1 MGMIDPPEEKVPIY
15 AYALGD
21 KGKVEHIASFQ
32 NTNDALMAVARLK
45 QDDPCFV
52 RRSDGSFTFAKLLSR
67 TRGQDAQLELQV
79 NINGATK
86 TIPLTESARY
96 VRPLRSMVHT
106 AENKNRHRRDTPST
120 SDVNNNTK
128 KSGGGR
134 RGGLQRRASVH
145 ARVQSDTNHDGHH
158 PSRRHYDDL
167 HTNYHSGGRHESK
180 QTPRASY
187 TNYRRQSDHLASCPS
202 GLHRRATFQ
211 ADEPPSKMNLARP
224 TTTTT
229 SVQPRSIL
237 RRGSSFSI
245 KTKHQHHHHVS
256 PNKNSHRASDST
268 DAYELSSI
276 EDDNESESSSDT
288 ESPQTSKPP
297 ADVAVQDDVKK
308 IVLPGFDVVRF
319 NEQSLLKAFSDIA
332 KAKK

>member
-1 MGMIDPPEEKVPIY
+1 MSGRYDRWCI
-15 AYALGD
+15 
-21 KGKVEHIASFQ
+21 
-32 NTNDALMAVARLK
+32 
-45 QDDPCFV
+45 
-52 RRSDGSFTFAKLLSR
+52 R
-67 TRGQDAQLELQV
+67 TR
-79 NINGATK
+79 IATEG
-86 TIPLTESARY
+86 TLHQQHLMWIII
-96 VRPLRSMVHT
+96 LRKVVADEEEVCKEEQAFMPGCNLIQTMMGIIHHVVILMT
-106 AENKNRHRRDTPST
+106 CTPIIILRHER
-120 SDVNNNTK
+120 K
-128 KSGGGR
+128 K
-134 RGGLQRRASVH
+134 QTTRASH
-145 ARVQSDTNHDGHH
+145 
-158 PSRRHYDDL
+158 
-167 HTNYHSGGRHESK
+167 
-180 QTPRASY
+180 

-211 ADEPPSKMNLARP
+211 ADEPPSKINLARP

-237 RRGSSFSI
+237 RRGSSFNI
-245 KTKHQHHHHVS
+245 KTKHQHHHVS

-308 IVLPGFDVVRF
+308 IVLPGFDDVRF